1 MLLVVQEK
9 KKNGLYSQRN
19 LKQIENT
26 EFTKS
31 VKAPKAPEYVR
42 MFHTLHQDKTDT
54 NAPPQPTSYV

>member
-19 LKQIENT
+19 LEQIENT

-42 MFHTLHQDKTDT
+42 MFHTLH
-54 NAPPQPTSYV
+54 